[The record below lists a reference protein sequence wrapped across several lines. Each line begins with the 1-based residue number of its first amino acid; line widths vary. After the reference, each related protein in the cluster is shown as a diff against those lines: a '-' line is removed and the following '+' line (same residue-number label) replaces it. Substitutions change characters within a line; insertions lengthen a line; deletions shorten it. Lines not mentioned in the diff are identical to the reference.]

1 MPDTTD
7 TFQALALNTV
17 IPTTSSKIFTSIEMG
32 ILDNKAHLLT
42 TKSALEAATT
52 WVDTFVMKMNKMNE
66 NAKYWQD
73 RTEFDR
79 PPERI
84 DRPHSSDA
92 QIAYAN
98 FLDQSIAPLVGDTIE
113 DSGAQH
119 APTRLS
125 YSRVVYGGKNNKNNT
140 SSTTVS
146 NNTQNTEVSTITSD
160 SNSNDNAL
168 IQETMN
174 KAVQNMQEQAKQGQR
189 EMRQALLDEMT
200 QIRKDHTDRSEKM
213 EDSVEVFEHMI
224 RELHESN
231 KEKSKEIAQYEKRLG
246 QLGMVTAKNTSA
258 VQDLKTTM
266 GNKMDILNLTMKAFI
281 IVMAD
286 TVCKDKIE
294 TDTKQQKKN
303 LLELSKLLE
312 EDVRSQDMDLEES
325 EYNTQEPLPGSGE
338 ALGGKG
344 NKK

>member
-1 MPDTTD
+1 MNINRLDWVVPDTTD

-73 RTEFDR
+73 RTGFDR
-79 PPERI
+79 PPKRI

-113 DSGAQH
+113 DSGAQQ

-125 YSRVVYGGKNNKNNT
+125 YSRVVYGGKNNNNNT

-146 NNTQNTEVSTITSD
+146 NNTQNTE
-160 SNSNDNAL
+160 
-168 IQETMN
+168 
-174 KAVQNMQEQAKQGQR
+174 
-189 EMRQALLDEMT
+189 
-200 QIRKDHTDRSEKM
+200 
-213 EDSVEVFEHMI
+213 
-224 RELHESN
+224 
-231 KEKSKEIAQYEKRLG
+231 
-246 QLGMVTAKNTSA
+246 
-258 VQDLKTTM
+258 
-266 GNKMDILNLTMKAFI
+266 
-281 IVMAD
+281 
-286 TVCKDKIE
+286 
-294 TDTKQQKKN
+294 
-303 LLELSKLLE
+303 
-312 EDVRSQDMDLEES
+312 
-325 EYNTQEPLPGSGE
+325 
-338 ALGGKG
+338 
-344 NKK
+344 